1 MKTFEKLTAL
11 SLIAAMAGSMC
22 ACSSDANTPGTS
34 GASEATVEES
44 AAAGQSETLP
54 EETGAL
60 KPEITESESSEGET
74 EVTDATDATFAT
86 TTMPPEEVPT
96 ATEASETESS
106 KSAEKPVIKVSDAF
120 KKKFKHEGSKLV
132 FKYPKVSISTVS
144 TKAVNSKIKK
154 DMKKL
159 NNGYCWS
166 DYSYYIGKDIVSICV
181 WYENGDGDSYN
192 CIAYNVSIA
201 TGKLVDGKAVLKEY
215 GVTEKKFWSLV
226 KSTYKKFGAGPGGGG
241 SLDKQYY
248 KKNAKKATFKYVTP
262 YLNKKGQLCFI
273 GFVYYDGGAGEG
285 YRNFNTKTKKVLW

>member
-1 MKTFEKLTAL
+1 
-11 SLIAAMAGSMC
+11 MAGSMC
-22 ACSSDANTPGTS
+22 ACSSGANTPGTS

-44 AAAGQSETLP
+44 TAAGQSETLP

-60 KPEITESESSEGET
+60 KPEITESESSESET
-74 EVTDATDATFAT
+74 VITDATDATFAT

-96 ATEASETESS
+96 ATESS
-106 KSAEKPVIKVSDAF
+106 KAAEKPVIKVSDAF
-120 KKKFKHEGSKLV
+120 KKKFKYEGYKMV
-132 FKYPKVSISTVS
+132 FKYPKISISTVS
-144 TKAVNSKIKK
+144 TKSVNSKIKK

-201 TGKLVDGKAVLKEY
+201 TGKLVDDKEVLKES
-215 GVTEKKFWSLV
+215 GVSEKKFWSLV
-226 KSTYKKFGAGPGGGG
+226 KSTYKKFGAGFSG
-241 SLDKQYY
+241 SPRAKECY
-248 KKNAKKATFKYVTP
+248 KKNVKKATFKYVTP

-285 YRNFNTKTKKVLW
+285 YRNFNTKTKKVVKNW